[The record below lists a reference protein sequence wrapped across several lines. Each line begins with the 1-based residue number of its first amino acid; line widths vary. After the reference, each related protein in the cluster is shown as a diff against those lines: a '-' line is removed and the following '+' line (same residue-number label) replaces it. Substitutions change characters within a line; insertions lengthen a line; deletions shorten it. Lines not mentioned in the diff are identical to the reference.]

1 MSELTIHALI
11 ALTLAL
17 LPLVVLL
24 APGIVRCMD
33 GVIGVL
39 VIVNV
44 VGVLLTEP
52 VQSRLNPLL
61 AVLHALALRM
71 LNLAGLSHAVKIAD

>member
-1 MSELTIHALI
+1 MSELIMHALI
-11 ALTLAL
+11 AQTLAL
-17 LPLVVLL
+17 PLLVVFL
-24 APGIVRCMD
+24 APRIVKCTA
-33 GVIGVL
+33 GVTGVL

-44 VGVLLTEP
+44 VGVLLIEP